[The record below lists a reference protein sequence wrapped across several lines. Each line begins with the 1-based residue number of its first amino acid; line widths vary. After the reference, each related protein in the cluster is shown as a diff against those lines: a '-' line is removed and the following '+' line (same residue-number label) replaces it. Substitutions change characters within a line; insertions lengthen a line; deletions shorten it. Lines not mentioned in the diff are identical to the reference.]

1 MNKISF
7 ADYIRARKLT
17 LAGYD
22 LKSTDLKVIDI
33 SYKYGYDSPTSFTK
47 AFQLFHGVSPREAR
61 SRNVVLKVVP
71 KMRISQHH
79 EYSWR
84 LEQKDGFRLVGKR
97 IAISCKDHMH
107 YKKIPEFWNECQ
119 RNGVFAHLISIDT
132 ATPKG
137 IFGLFGNYD
146 NQRNEIEYSIMAVSD
161 QERLMVILNFMF
173 QMLHGQFLIAEA
185 LFLKQYKMVGNILM
199 KNG

>member
-1 MNKISF
+1 MQYLVKI
-7 ADYIRARKLT
+7 IC
-17 LAGYD
+17 
-22 LKSTDLKVIDI
+22 I
-33 SYKYGYDSPTSFTK
+33 
-47 AFQLFHGVSPREAR
+47 
-61 SRNVVLKVVP
+61 
-71 KMRISQHH
+71 
-79 EYSWR
+79 
-84 LEQKDGFRLVGKR
+84 
-97 IAISCKDHMH
+97 
-107 YKKIPEFWNECQ
+107 KKIPEFWNECR

>member
-71 KMRISQHH
+71 KMRISQTMNI
-79 EYSWR
+79 R
-84 LEQKDGFRLVGKR
+84 GDLNKKMGF
-97 IAISCKDHMH
+97 D
-107 YKKIPEFWNECQ
+107 
-119 RNGVFAHLISIDT
+119 
-132 ATPKG
+132 
-137 IFGLFGNYD
+137 
-146 NQRNEIEYSIMAVSD
+146 
-161 QERLMVILNFMF
+161 
-173 QMLHGQFLIAEA
+173 
-185 LFLKQYKMVGNILM
+185 
-199 KNG
+199 